1 MSQTDENQPRA
12 DADADASAGT
22 DSRAQTGV
30 ELDAAEHEPV
40 ALVQTPAADREDQPR
55 ALIRVAG
62 TRSDEPPL
70 LLASSLQSAKIG
82 ELLVLDREGSVIDP
96 KSRRRRM
103 AGSWGVWVGLST
115 ALAITWGLL
124 FNSIFLGGLLGAWM
138 FALPFW
144 RRREFSR
151 IRRAVALVA
160 AGERDRARV
169 ALDQVL
175 ASDPPRAFLPT
186 LLFLRSKVEWQSGRF
201 EQALE
206 QYTATMDRLR
216 GQRKAH
222 DKIMYWAS
230 AFDRVQLLAVMGRL
244 EQARTAREDLEQ
256 APTGDYFRM
265 ERMLCDLMIAFH
277 GNSLEELPD
286 LDTLYDWAKE
296 VLLTS
301 QFGVAVVL
309 LAWVFDRHG
318 EHEMTEHLLSEAP
331 ERLQATFFAEAA
343 PALHAWM
350 AERTQSDDGDGDSG

>member
-1 MSQTDENQPRA
+1 MSQTDEKTAENTTEDTNDQP
-12 DADADASAGT
+12 G
-22 DSRAQTGV
+22 
-30 ELDAAEHEPV
+30 
-40 ALVQTPAADREDQPR
+40 ALV
-55 ALIRVAG
+55 RVAD
-62 TRSDEPPL
+62 THEDEPPL
-70 LLASSLQSAKIG
+70 LLASSLQSAQIG
-82 ELLVLDREGSVIDP
+82 ELLVLDRDGSVIDP
-96 KSRRRRM
+96 KSRRRRV
-103 AGSWGVWVGLST
+103 AGSWGIWIGLST
-115 ALAITWGLL
+115 ALAIAWGLL

-175 ASDPPRAFLPT
+175 ASDPPRVFLPT
-186 LLFLRSKVEWQSGRF
+186 LLFLRSKVEWQSGHF

-206 QYTATMDRLR
+206 RYTSTMDRLR

-222 DKIMYWAS
+222 DKVMYWAC

-265 ERMLCDLMIAFH
+265 ERMFCDLMIAFH
-277 GNSLEELPD
+277 SDSLEELPA
-286 LDTLYDWAKE
+286 LDVLYDWAKE

-318 EHEMTEHLLSEAP
+318 EHDMADHLLAEAP
-331 ERLQATFFAEAA
+331 ERLQATFFAEAV
-343 PALHAWM
+343 PEVHAWM
-350 AERTQSDDGDGDSG
+350 VARNRQADAEEAEAAAEADADAD